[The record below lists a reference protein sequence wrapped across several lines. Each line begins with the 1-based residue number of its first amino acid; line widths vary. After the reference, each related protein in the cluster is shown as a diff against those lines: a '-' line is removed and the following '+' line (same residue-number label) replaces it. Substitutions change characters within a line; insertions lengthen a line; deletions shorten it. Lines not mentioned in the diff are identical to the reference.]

1 MFQKGAIDLL
11 AAATNEDDIAQRDF
25 AFKNTLHLC
34 HVYQKLIDN
43 AEGLDIVMP
52 VYNFLAYSVNY
63 SMTSGSLRNYYV
75 DEIDDFDDNTSEDK
89 SFKYKINK

>member
-34 HVYQKLIDN
+34 HAYQEWIGN
-43 AEGLDIVMP
+43 AEGLDTVMP
-52 VYNFLAYSVNY
+52 MYNFLEYSVNY
-63 SMTSGSLRNYYV
+63 SITSGRLRNFYV
-75 DEIDDFDDNTSEDK
+75 DEIDDFNDNTSEDK

>member
-34 HVYQKLIDN
+34 HAYQKLIV
-43 AEGLDIVMP
+43 EGLDIVMP

-63 SMTSGSLRNYYV
+63 SMTSGSLWNYYV